1 MFRPME
7 GSRAICSMRVA
18 TLKDGRVMSGV
29 LAAVQDA
36 GRLDLVVAG
45 GVVQS
50 ALRHEVAK
58 VETVSAS
65 LMPDGLESGLT
76 VQEFRDLMAWLATLR

>member
-1 MFRPME
+1 
-7 GSRAICSMRVA
+7 
-18 TLKDGRVMSGV
+18 
-29 LAAVQDA
+29 
-36 GRLDLVVAG
+36 
-45 GVVQS
+45 VQS

-58 VETVSAS
+58 VEMVSAS